1 MKVTTAI
8 PGKFES
14 GYRWASYLHA
24 AGMLERLI
32 TTLPFI
38 VDRHFGVPRAARR
51 AFAPLGLWN
60 AAVFRYAP
68 PMLARWNQ
76 RYYAPLFDSIAARYV
91 GECDLFD
98 CWCTT
103 ALHSIRVAHR
113 QGIPALLHT
122 GSVHILRQTE
132 LLQTEYRRFGVDGH
146 VTDPQVVRRGIAEYE
161 EADGIVVS
169 SNFAFRTFVESGVP
183 EEKLFLVSEATV
195 VPLVV
200 ADLERVNHSRVR
212 ILFVGRAELRKGV
225 QYLLKAFPR
234 VAGRATLRLVGP
246 PPTKSL
252 LRRLGG
258 LPEGVEIAGV
268 VKGAAL
274 AEEYRRADIFVLP
287 SVEDGFGLVV
297 SEAMAAGL
305 PVVVSENA
313 GSADLVDENV
323 SGFVVAARSVEQL
336 ADRIE
341 LLVEDADLRQRMG
354 RAARESVQERTWNA
368 YGTELLEIATG
379 MVRPTASNRLARRH
393 GS

>member
-51 AFAPLGLWN
+51 GFAPLGLWN

-68 PMLARWNQ
+68 PRIARWNQ
-76 RYYAPLFDSIAARYV
+76 RYYAPIFDSIAARFV

-103 ALHSIRVAHR
+103 ALYSIRAAHR

-122 GSVHILRQTE
+122 GSAHILRQTE
-132 LLQTEYRRFGVDGH
+132 LLQEEYRRFGVEGH
-146 VTDPQVVRRGIAEYE
+146 VTDPKVVQRGIAEYD

-169 SNFAFRTFVESGVP
+169 SRFAFRTFVENGVP

-195 VPLVV
+195 IPLVF
-200 ADLERVNHSRVR
+200 ADLEERAHHSPVR

-258 LPEGVEIAGV
+258 LPEGVETTGV
-268 VKGAAL
+268 LKGAAL

-313 GSADLVDENV
+313 GSADLVEENV
-323 SGFVVAARSVEQL
+323 NGFVVLARDVEQL

-341 LLVEDADLRQRMG
+341 LLVQDGDLRQRMG
-354 RAARESVQERTWNA
+354 RAARQSVQRRTWNA
-368 YGTELLEIATG
+368 YGAELLEVATG
-379 MVRPTASNRLARRH
+379 MVSPIRSDSP